1 MSRGEFADF
10 LEASL
15 DALAEEKPRSRR
27 RLDAAMTSRPVRF
40 DVEGDSF
47 VLHFEAS
54 GFRMLEPGRPAALDL
69 GLSKQT
75 VLDLVEGRISIDE
88 AIWTDALALRGSVDE
103 LASFFDAL
111 LVYLRAAVRCPS
123 FPDLFDRYRQGRPDS
138 PHRA

>member
-15 DALAEEKPRSRR
+15 HALADEKPSSRR
-27 RLDAAMTSRPVRF
+27 RLDAAMANRPVRF

-47 VLHFEAS
+47 VLDFDAS
-54 GFRMLEPGRPAALDL
+54 GFRMLEPGGPAALDL

-75 VLDLVEGRISIDE
+75 ILDLVEGRISFDE
-88 AIWTDALALRGSVDE
+88 AIWSDALALRGSVDE

-111 LVYLRAAVRCPS
+111 LVYLGAAVRCPS
-123 FPDLFDRYRQGRPDS
+123 FPDLFDRYCQGRPVS
-138 PHRA
+138 QT